1 MVHSPLAAVRFAAG
15 DEEDTMAWT
24 KPVIREIEC
33 GMEIN
38 MYGPSEDEGGVLF

>member
-1 MVHSPLAAVRFAAG
+1 M
-15 DEEDTMAWT
+15 TWT

-38 MYGPSEDEGGVLF
+38 MYGPDYDEEREILF

>member
-1 MVHSPLAAVRFAAG
+1 
-15 DEEDTMAWT
+15 MAWT

-38 MYGPSEDEGGVLF
+38 MYGPGGEEREGDDGVLY

>member
-1 MVHSPLAAVRFAAG
+1 
-15 DEEDTMAWT
+15 MAWT

-38 MYGPSEDEGGVLF
+38 MYGPENEDERETLI

>member
-1 MVHSPLAAVRFAAG
+1 
-15 DEEDTMAWT
+15 MAWK

-38 MYGPSEDEGGVLF
+38 MYGPDEGGVLF

>member
-1 MVHSPLAAVRFAAG
+1 
-15 DEEDTMAWT
+15 MAWA

-38 MYGPSEDEGGVLF
+38 MYGPDFDDDREVLF